1 MEKNKKEFELLY
13 EKEIIIEKKNLKNIR
28 ELHQNNQSFLLIHT
42 QISKGLAALMLLY
55 HHLLRP
61 GNKLNS
67 SIKNEMIIFGI
78 DLRRYISVFF
88 KITTCS
94 YTFLSGIG
102 IYYSLIK
109 FKSIKDMYKKCLKNF
124 FRLMIVFWIILI
136 IVFPKGLQTGLFKL
150 DFTTIIYCIFA
161 DYYRKGNWWYV
172 RMHFALLIYSP
183 LFIKLFQDSDYK
195 RKIFSFM
202 VFYFFYFSIK
212 IIQISFEFKGMI
224 NIFFHY
230 FSYFSNIEIILSFL
244 SGIISAKYNL
254 MEIFNNNKI
263 ESIYYSLF
271 SIFSAVF
278 IRCNLIY
285 NEASTKIDFFIVPLF
300 IMPIASL
307 VSKNKIL
314 SGILS
319 LFGKHSTNFWF
330 LHGYF
335 YDNFYLSILTLPK
348 YSNLCYIWLVIMT
361 LISSYIINLILVPIL
376 NYINLRNFNYKGY
389 FHFIYKN
396 K

>member
-13 EKEIIIEKKNLKNIR
+13 EKDTIIEKKNIKNIK
-28 ELHQNNQSFLLIHT
+28 ELYQINQSFQIIHT

-61 GNKLNS
+61 GNKFNS
-67 SIKNEMIIFGI
+67 SMKNEMIMFGI
-78 DLRRYISVFF
+78 DIRRYISVFF

-102 IYYSLIK
+102 LYYSLLKI
-109 FKSIKDMYKKCLKNF
+109 KSIKDMYKKCLKNF
-124 FRLMIVFWIILI
+124 FRLMVIFWIILI
-136 IVFPKGLQTGLFKL
+136 FVFPKGLQTGLFNL
-150 DFTTIIYCIFA
+150 NYSTIVYCIFA

-183 LFIKLFQDSDYK
+183 LFIRLFQVTDYK
-195 RKIFSFM
+195 NKIVPFM
-202 VFYFFYFSIK
+202 IFYFFYFIIK
-212 IIQISFEFKGMI
+212 IIQLSFEFKGMI

-230 FSYFSNIEIILSFL
+230 FNYFSNIEIILSFL

-271 SIFSAVF
+271 SIFSSIF
-278 IRCNLIY
+278 IRCNLI
-285 NEASTKIDFFIVPLF
+285 NIEGSTKIDFFIVPLF
-300 IMPIASL
+300 IMPMASL
-307 VSKNKIL
+307 VSKNKTL
-314 SGILS
+314 SNILS

-330 LHGYF
+330 IHGYF
-335 YDNFYLSILTLPK
+335 YDNYYLDILTLPK
-348 YSNLCYIWLVIMT
+348 YSNLCYIWLVIMS
-361 LISSYIINLILVPIL
+361 LIASYIINIILVPIL
-376 NYINLRNFNYKGY
+376 NYINLKKFNYKGY
-389 FHFIYKN
+389 FHFINKN